1 MLQNYDL
8 VIFDPHGV
16 AYTSTTHRHGGLG
29 GSEFE
34 VVLLAEALAQKGVKI
49 AVLNAFKFPTVEYGV
64 HYWPHDILRL
74 HTVKCKTLLMLRSFD
89 VPYTRIEYDNVRF
102 WITDIPDQNT
112 VNQMSPWAMPG
123 RPGNVVCV
131 SNWQRSMLPPMW
143 NTTTIHNMI
152 PDWVYDLGPKA
163 KVPGKNIYAS
173 AALKGLEPTIEFWK
187 ELKKN
192 YFMKKSELFVCHPGY
207 DAIDVEKLK
216 ANKINFMG
224 SLSFPQLVEEM
235 RTSEKMFMV
244 SSLPETF
251 GISPVLAEVLGVVP
265 QIMFMQHPGALT
277 EVLANSDRVTG
288 NADLFQK
295 QVFDNAKEL
304 PVLKPANDYRVS
316 KILPKWQKELKL

>member
-1 MLQNYDL
+1 
-8 VIFDPHGV
+8 
-16 AYTSTTHRHGGLG
+16 
-29 GSEFE
+29 
-34 VVLLAEALAQKGVKI
+34 
-49 AVLNAFKFPTVEYGV
+49 
-64 HYWPHDILRL
+64 
-74 HTVKCKTLLMLRSFD
+74 
-89 VPYTRIEYDNVRF
+89 
-102 WITDIPDQNT
+102 
-112 VNQMSPWAMPG
+112 
-123 RPGNVVCV
+123 
-131 SNWQRSMLPPMW
+131 MLPPMW

-265 QIMFMQHPGALT
+265 QIMFMQHPGALI